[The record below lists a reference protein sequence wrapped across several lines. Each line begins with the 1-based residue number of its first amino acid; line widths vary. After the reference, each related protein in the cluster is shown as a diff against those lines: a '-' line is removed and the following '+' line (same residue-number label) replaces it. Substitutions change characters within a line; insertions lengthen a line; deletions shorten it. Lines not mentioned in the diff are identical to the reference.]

1 MTDRVTWHA
10 KRAVNGEVI
19 AGELHRLA
27 CQRHLNDLER
37 QNTEDFPYYWDE
49 DAARRIIDYAE
60 TLTIGEGDEPQPVRL
75 IEEQAFTMGCIF
87 GWKKSANDKRRFR
100 RAYESVARQNGKSFK
115 NGIYGTYIGG
125 FGGYRYGKLFTAAT
139 KKRQS
144 RIVWEEMSKFIK
156 SDPDLAEYFTVK
168 DYISQIRCT
177 ATECTIEALSK
188 EAGLDDGF
196 RSIFSA
202 IDEVH
207 QHRDNSVY
215 KALYNGTKKLK
226 ETLVS
231 MITTR
236 GFDLNGFGKEM
247 DDYAVSVLRGIAQAE
262 DLFVDIYAPD
272 DTDDIW
278 DLEAAKKANPL
289 LYRDIE
295 AWETFAQDMQTAKD
309 MGGAEERDFIVK
321 SLNRWARDTNRA
333 FISPDILAQCL
344 QKHSLEQHRG
354 QTCTVGLDLS
364 GGGDLTSFAFDFD
377 CEEPE
382 SAYFYSHSFMPRG
395 RMDEHIQYDI
405 APYDVWE
412 SHGLITVTG
421 GATDFKNDY
430 KFIINE
436 LKRLHDEYDLH
447 FAAIGID
454 PHNADGIIADLEQF
468 GCPIIVV
475 TQSARN
481 LNDATVD
488 IQLQAKSGKLIL
500 DKDNELLSYSINNAE
515 TVQNSFG
522 EIKIDK
528 KDGARR
534 KRIDPCDACVD
545 ARFVKMTLKKQ
556 PEPIDYNNALN
567 DYLALMGAE

>member
-1 MTDRVTWHA
+1 MADRVTWHA
-10 KRAVNGEVI
+10 QRAVNGEVI
-19 AGELHRLA
+19 AGELHILA
-27 CQRHLNDLER
+27 CQRHLRDLER
-37 QNTEDFPYYWDE
+37 QNTEEFPYYWDE
-49 DAARRIIDYAE
+49 EAAARIIDYAE
-60 TLTIGEGDEPQPVRL
+60 TLTIAEGEQMRPVKL
-75 IEEQAFTMGCIF
+75 IEEQAFDMGCIF
-87 GWKKSANDKRRFR
+87 GWKKCSNDKRRFR
-100 RAYESVARQNGKSFK
+100 RAYESEARQNGKSFK

-144 RIVWEEMSKFIK
+144 RIVWEEMAKFIR
-156 SDPDLAEYFTVK
+156 SDADLSEYFVIK

-177 ATECTIEALSK
+177 DTDCTIEALSK

-196 RSIFSA
+196 RAIFAA
-202 IDEVH
+202 IDELH
-207 QHRDNSVY
+207 QQKDNSIY
-215 KALYNGTKKLK
+215 KALYNGTKALL
-226 ETLVS
+226 ETLIS

-236 GFDLNGFGKEM
+236 GFDPNSFAKEI
-247 DDYAVSVLRGIAQAE
+247 DDYAVAVLRGLVIAE
-262 DLFVDIYAPD
+262 DFFADIYAPD
-272 DTDDIW
+272 ENDSTWDI
-278 DLEAAKKANPL
+278 EAAKKANPL
-289 LYRDIE
+289 LYRNDE
-295 AWETFAQDMQTAKD
+295 LWKTFIQDMQTAKD

-321 SLNRWARDTNRA
+321 SLNRWSRDTTRT
-333 FISPDILAQCL
+333 FIAPDILAKCL
-344 QKHSLEQHRG
+344 QAHKLEKHRG

-377 CEEPE
+377 DEQPE

-395 RMDEHIQYDI
+395 RLNEHIQYDV
-405 APYDVWE
+405 APYDIWE

-421 GATDFKNDY
+421 GETDFKNDY
-430 KFIINE
+430 KFIVNE
-436 LKRLHDEYDLH
+436 LKRLKEEYDLQ

-454 PHNADGIIADLEQF
+454 PHNADGVIGDLEQF

-481 LNDATVD
+481 LNDATID

-500 DKDNELLSYSINNAE
+500 DKDNELLTYSFNNAE
-515 TVQNSFG
+515 IVMNSFG

-534 KRIDPCDACVD
+534 RRIDPCDACVD

-556 PEPIDYNNALN
+556 EQPVDLQKSLEE
-567 DYLALMGAE
+567 YLALMGMD